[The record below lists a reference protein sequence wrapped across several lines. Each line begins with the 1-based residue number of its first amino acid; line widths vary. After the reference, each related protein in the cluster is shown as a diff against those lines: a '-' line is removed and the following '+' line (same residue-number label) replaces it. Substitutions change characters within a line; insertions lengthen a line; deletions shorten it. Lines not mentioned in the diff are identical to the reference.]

1 MTHLLIE
8 TKKSVAAQNIP
19 NANIEMSFIVNRRAN
34 LDKDSNLLWIFRF
47 GKTTADFTKPTKMQY
62 LISNINCLRQKGV

>member
-19 NANIEMSFIVNRRAN
+19 NANIEMSFISR
-34 LDKDSNLLWIFRF
+34 
-47 GKTTADFTKPTKMQY
+47 
-62 LISNINCLRQKGV
+62 